1 MPTEYVTQRFENTRA
16 GIAQKDAFSTK
27 MAAQGYRIV
36 SEQAEAGHAKGG
48 EQCCLFTLCIP
59 CVFLAGRTT
68 GTIVVTY
75 GRDVSCCPACGSP
88 VIAGRQCEKCQ
99 QFANDKAQQAAY
111 ATAQARRGRQRL
123 DNLLADSIPVDYR
136 FDWQSLRKEFQ
147 EPAPQAPPSPELKSI
162 PTLVRLVLALPFL
175 GRIIPPLHRYQ
186 LRWTQAR
193 ELDAQQQTAAFER
206 YTIAVANWQEAKEL
220 FANDQTASIEG
231 RERQYLTKDRSALA
245 DYWGKVLEK
254 PVCLEQPPCFWN
266 LDYRDADGRLVVE
279 YALPPISL
287 LPRIQEVRYRSDLK
301 LLEEVEYPPAGFL
314 LLYRDLLV
322 KTTLIVLFK
331 LFQSD
336 IAGALNSIAINGTV
350 TVIDQ
355 ATGRHKS
362 PCVVAI
368 EVEKSVFSNINFSQV
383 DPVACFKG
391 MKGTISPNLI
401 ELEPVSPIS

>member
-1 MPTEYVTQRFENTRA
+1 
-16 GIAQKDAFSTK
+16 
-27 MAAQGYRIV
+27 
-36 SEQAEAGHAKGG
+36 
-48 EQCCLFTLCIP
+48 
-59 CVFLAGRTT
+59 
-68 GTIVVTY
+68 
-75 GRDVSCCPACGSP
+75 
-88 VIAGRQCEKCQ
+88 
-99 QFANDKAQQAAY
+99 
-111 ATAQARRGRQRL
+111 
-123 DNLLADSIPVDYR
+123 
-136 FDWQSLRKEFQ
+136 LRKEFQ

-206 YTIAVANWQEAKEL
+206 YTVAVANWQEAKDL

-231 RERQYLTKDRSALA
+231 RERQYLSRDRSALT

-254 PVCLEQPPCFWN
+254 PVYLEQPPCFWN

-301 LLEEVEYPPAGFL
+301 LLEEVEFPPASFL